1 MTDYSALADCENC
14 SFGHSLDS
22 IFVFV
27 EVFGNKAD
35 TDATHFTSLI
45 LGLKYRERGFLQ
57 KIAANSKLLALQ

>member
-1 MTDYSALADCENC
+1 MKTTRV
-14 SFGHSLDS
+14 DS
-22 IFVFV
+22 TFVFV